1 MSITKMSAA
10 GIASFTRFN
19 DMSTG
24 TILGADP
31 LFTIMASDGFV
42 YSSTDG
48 ITWSKKGA
56 PGAAATNYQMTKYNN
71 RYLAARSDGGFSS
84 ADLNTWTQI
93 ASEEPRDYT
102 QINGTL
108 YTLVNFSGFT
118 QTQLRGSTFKQPSGD
133 VTVPHKMLFNGVN
146 TLVIVGNSAS
156 TRIMTKAVT
165 PASAEFPPLAFTARS
180 SPIAQQHTNIAYNG
194 TRYVVTA
201 STNLVYSTDAITWTS
216 SLANISWGDVKY
228 ANGTFVASGY
238 EGNIYTST
246 DGISWTSRLST
257 GGTNSFQ
264 SLAFG
269 NGVWVATN
277 NNLAN
282 SIYTSSNNGVSW
294 TSRAF
299 GFAGVTAQKVNFI

>member
-1 MSITKMSAA
+1 MSITKMSTA
-10 GIASFTRFN
+10 GITSFTRFN

-24 TILGADP
+24 AVVGADP
-31 LFTIMASDGFV
+31 VFTIMASDGYV
-42 YSSTDG
+42 YSSPDG
-48 ITWSKKGA
+48 ITWSQKGQPA
-56 PGAAATNYQMTKYNN
+56 TASTNYQITKYNN
-71 RYLAARSDGGFSS
+71 RYLAARADGGWSS
-84 ADLNTWTQI
+84 SDLITWTKI
-93 ASEEPRDYT
+93 STEEPRDFA
-102 QINGTL
+102 QVNGTL
-108 YTLVNFSGFT
+108 YTLVNDSSFT
-118 QTQLRGSTFKQPSGD
+118 QTQLRGSTFKQNNGAA
-133 VTVPHKMLFNGVN
+133 VTVPIRMLFNGVD
-146 TLVIVGNSAS
+146 TLVIVGNSAG

-165 PASAEFPPLAFTARS
+165 PASAEYPPVAFTARS
-180 SPIAQQHTNIAYNG
+180 SPVAQQHTNIAYNG

-201 STNLVYSTDAITWTS
+201 QTNLVYSTDAVTWTS

-246 DGISWTSRLST
+246 DGVSWTSRLST

-294 TSRAF
+294 TSRSF
-299 GFAGVTAQKVNFI
+299 GFAVTAQKVNFV